1 MSFRNVLQSPTTA
14 GLDLSRTQSCV
25 SCDVHDTLEN
35 CKNWRKADPF
45 MAQTEVRVF
54 QGMPQAEAA
63 SGENDDV
70 GIRLL
75 REVLLP
81 D

>member
-14 GLDLSRTQSCV
+14 GMDLSRTQSSV

-35 CKNWRKADPF
+35 CKNWQKADPL
-45 MAQTEVRVF
+45 MTQTEVHAF

-63 SGENDDV
+63 SGENDV

-75 REVLLP
+75 REVLLH

>member
-14 GLDLSRTQSCV
+14 GMDLSRTQSCV

-35 CKNWRKADPF
+35 CKNWRKADPL
-45 MAQTEVRVF
+45 MTQTEVHAF

-63 SGENDDV
+63 SGENDA

>member
-14 GLDLSRTQSCV
+14 GMDLSRTQSCV
-25 SCDVHDTLEN
+25 SSDVHDTLEN
-35 CKNWRKADPF
+35 GKNWRKADPL
-45 MAQTEVRVF
+45 MTQTEVHAF

-63 SGENDDV
+63 SGESDV